1 MSTGGVM
8 VDTCSVYGCPL
19 LGSFGESGKWVC
31 ACHFRAAAARHNAIT
46 AVLNQHS
53 GLAERAVFLRRSFAP
68 AADIL
73 SAEAELI
80 ELTRETG
87 TQTQIPT
94 AGVTGPR
101 SAAPYFAEVDE

>member
-1 MSTGGVM
+1 MKRFLAAISKRWNFLFALA
-8 VDTCSVYGCPL
+8 GC
-19 LGSFGESGKWVC
+19 
-31 ACHFRAAAARHNAIT
+31 
-46 AVLNQHS
+46 
-53 GLAERAVFLRRSFAP
+53 AVFLRRSFAP